1 MIHEFRNGKSQTF
14 PIWCQH
20 FSLFSIYPQTLSCF
34 HRWYRTY
41 SSGQFLSI
49 RKNIWTTKGV
59 EFLQHLN
66 SVTYWFKDP
75 GGVRKLNHVNP
86 WVEWGIGSG
95 HHFSLSSGRRKTQ
108 VLYLVIC
115 NRLRTQMDLQSVN
128 GFMSGPIL
136 PSSQMAFSH
145 RNVIFILVWF
155 NLTLSWNLNEKLK
168 QEWPSGVCR

>member
-1 MIHEFRNGKSQTF
+1 M
-14 PIWCQH
+14 WCKN
-20 FSLFSIYPQTLSCF
+20 FSLFDIYPQTRFCSHLSD
-34 HRWYRTY
+34 RTY
-41 SSGQFLSI
+41 SSGQFLST
-49 RKNIWTTKGV
+49 RKIIWTTKGV

-75 GGVRKLNHVNP
+75 DSDIRKLNHVNP

-95 HHFSLSSGRRKTQ
+95 PHFSLSSGRRKTQ

-115 NRLRTQMDLQSVN
+115 NRLRTQMDLWSVN

-155 NLTLSWNLNEKLK
+155 NLTLSWNFNEMLKL
-168 QEWPSGVCR
+168 ERPSGVCR